1 MRGYSCFVLFAAAM
15 VMISCSVCSTEVVQ
29 GSRSPD
35 GVLQASWY
43 TKNCGATTD
52 FSTVV
57 SVHRPDNSYKDDSD
71 TVFVAKGKQTIRLT
85 WVAPHQ
91 LSVQCASCERA
102 TIFRE
107 VTKIGDID
115 VSFPGP

>member
-1 MRGYSCFVLFAAAM
+1 MRVFAVLLTAVAM
-15 VMISCSVCSTEVVQ
+15 VMTGCSICSTEVVQ

-35 GVLQASWY
+35 GVLQATWY

-52 FSTVV
+52 FSTMV
-57 SVHRPDNSYKDDSD
+57 SVHRPDSSYKDDSD
-71 TVFVAKGKQTIRLT
+71 SVFVAKGKQTIKLT
-85 WVAPHQ
+85 WAAPHQ

-102 TIFRE
+102 VIFRE

-115 VSFPGP
+115 VSFPGS

>member
-1 MRGYSCFVLFAAAM
+1 VRSSVLVLVAAAM
-15 VMISCSVCSTEVVQ
+15 VMIGCSICSTEVVQ

-35 GVLQASWY
+35 GVLQATWY

-57 SVHRPDNSYKDDSD
+57 SVHRPDTSYKDDSD
-71 TVFVAKGKQTIRLT
+71 IVFVAKGRQTIKLT
-85 WVAPHQ
+85 WTAPHQ
-91 LSVQCASCERA
+91 LSVECDSCGRAS
-102 TIFRE
+102 IFRE

-115 VSFPGP
+115 VSFPGS